1 MSEFEGRIA
10 VVTGGGRGIGAAIS
24 RRLAQGGATVA
35 VTDYDKTSAD
45 ELAASL
51 VSEGLKAVGYQMDVT
66 DSASVSATV
75 SAIEADVGPIA
86 ILVNNA
92 GVSHFTAFLEMSEE
106 EWDQVLT
113 VNLKGVFL
121 TCRAIVPAMAARKS
135 GRIVNMSSIL
145 GKLGEPFFVHYS
157 ASKFGV
163 IGLTQSIAAEFA
175 ADNITANCVCPGIV
189 ETPLWNGLDEEAV
202 EKSDLFSSPQ
212 DVRDFV
218 RARIPLGRTQPVE
231 DIAEMVA
238 FLASDKA
245 RNMTGGSYHVDGGMA
260 PR

>member
-1 MSEFEGRIA
+1 MSEFESRIA
-10 VVTGGGRGIGAAIS
+10 IVTGGGRGIGAAIAK
-24 RRLAQGGATVA
+24 RLAAGGASVA
-35 VTDYDKTSAD
+35 ITDYDKASAD
-45 ELAASL
+45 MLAESL
-51 VSEGLKAVGYQMDVT
+51 VRDGFKAAGYRMDVT
-66 DSASVSATV
+66 NSASVAEAVAT
-75 SAIEADVGPIA
+75 IETNLGPVQ

-92 GVSHFTAFLEMSEE
+92 GVSHFTAFLDMSEE

-113 VNLKGVFL
+113 INLKGVFL
-121 TCRAIVPAMAARKS
+121 TCRAVLPAMAARKS
-135 GRIVNMSSIL
+135 GKIVNMASIL
-145 GKLGEPFFVHYS
+145 AKLGEPNFAHYS

-163 IGLTQSIAAEFA
+163 LGLTQSIAAEFA
-175 ADNITANCVCPGIV
+175 SYNITANCVCPGIV

-202 EKSDLFSSPQ
+202 AKSDAFQ
-212 DVRDFV
+212 TAADVRDFV
-218 RARIPLGRTQPVE
+218 RSRIPLGRTQPVE

>member
-1 MSEFEGRIA
+1 MSEFANRVA
-10 VVTGGGRGIGAAIS
+10 LVTGGGRGIGAAIAT
-24 RRLAQGGATVA
+24 RLAHGGANVA
-35 VTDYDKTSAD
+35 ITDYDGASAD
-45 ELAASL
+45 ALAARL
-51 VSEGLKAVGYQMDVT
+51 RDDGLQAAGYAMDVT
-66 DSASVSATV
+66 QAASVADTV
-75 SAIEADVGPIA
+75 AAIERDLGPIA

-92 GVSHFTAFLEMSEE
+92 GVSHFTAFLDMSEA

-121 TCRAIVPAMAARKS
+121 TCRAVLPGMAARRA

-145 GKLGEPFFVHYS
+145 GKLGEPNFVHYA

-163 IGLTQSIAAEFA
+163 LGLTQSLAAEFA
-175 ADNITANCVCPGIV
+175 AFDITANCVCPGIV

-202 EKSDLFSSPQ
+202 ARSDLFASAQ
-212 DVRDFV
+212 EVRDYV
-218 RARIPLGRTQPVE
+218 RSRIPLGRTQPVE

>member
-1 MSEFEGRIA
+1 MSEFNNKVA
-10 VVTGGGRGIGAAIS
+10 VVTGGGRGIGAAICK
-24 RRLAQGGATVA
+24 RLAQGGAIVA
-35 VTDYDKTSAD
+35 VTDYDKASAD
-45 ELAASL
+45 SIAAALNSQ
-51 VSEGLKAVGYQMDVT
+51 GQRAAAVQMDVT
-66 DSASVSATV
+66 SSASVAKAV
-75 SAIEADVGPIA
+75 AEIEATLGPIE

-92 GVSHFTAFLEMSEE
+92 GVSHFTAFLDMSEE

-121 TCRAIVPAMAARKS
+121 TCRAIVPGMAKRKS

-145 GKLGEPFFVHYS
+145 GKMGEPNFVHYS

-163 IGLTQSIAAEFA
+163 LGLTQSIAAEFA

-202 EKSDLFSSPQ
+202 AKSDAFASAA
-212 DVRDFV
+212 DVREFV
-218 RARIPLGRTQPVE
+218 RSRIPLGRTQPVE

>member
-1 MSEFEGRIA
+1 MSEFANRVA
-10 VVTGGGRGIGAAIS
+10 LVTGGGRGIGAAIAT
-24 RRLAQGGATVA
+24 RLARGGANVA
-35 VTDYDKTSAD
+35 ITDYDGASAD
-45 ELAASL
+45 ALAARL
-51 VSEGLKAVGYQMDVT
+51 RGAGLQAAGYAMDVT
-66 DSASVSATV
+66 QAASVADTV
-75 SAIEADVGPIA
+75 AAIERDLGPIA

-92 GVSHFTAFLEMSEE
+92 GVSHFTAFLDMSEA

-121 TCRAIVPAMAARKS
+121 TCRTVLPGMAARRA

-145 GKLGEPFFVHYS
+145 GKLGEPNFVHYA

-163 IGLTQSIAAEFA
+163 LGLTQSLAAEFA
-175 ADNITANCVCPGIV
+175 AFDITANCVCPGIV

-202 EKSDLFSSPQ
+202 ARSDLFASAQ
-212 DVRDFV
+212 EVRDYV
-218 RARIPLGRTQPVE
+218 RSRIPLGRTQPVE